1 MTSLQ
6 LYLPASD
13 RGALDQGPLV
23 DRSTLGRTA
32 ISAAGGGELDG
43 LLRVGPGAHQWQA
56 RVLAPD
62 GSSVLVH
69 LDTRL
74 GTATVRPARV
84 RFSAAA

>member
-1 MTSLQ
+1 MTSLH
-6 LYLPASD
+6 LHLPAGD
-13 RGALDQGPLV
+13 RGARDNTALI
-23 DRSTLGRTA
+23 DRSTLGQTA

-43 LLRVGPGAHQWQA
+43 LLRVGPGAHGWQA
-56 RVLAPD
+56 TVLAPD
-62 GSSVLVH
+62 GSSALVY